1 MLNAFGKITNRF
13 ILITRKDLSLMAYQ
27 IIEVVR
33 SSERKEVTYSYLC
46 LGLARD
52 DVGPDDLNVV

>member
-1 MLNAFGKITNRF
+1 MV
-13 ILITRKDLSLMAYQ
+13 YQ

-46 LGLARD
+46 LRLARD
-52 DVGPDDLNVV
+52 DVGPDDLDVV